1 MFALV
6 NTERAAATI
15 AVFILTFLATLA
27 AGRLLKRRAGVPFGI
42 FFQLFA
48 LTLATYAATW
58 VYGLGLHW
66 RGHVGAALVLLSTA
80 VVIALVDRYL
90 WDLYFEQ
97 RRQTVIPKF
106 LRELVGLVIF
116 LVALLLVLSFGYH
129 AESQLRGLLATS
141 GVAAIIL
148 AFATQNLLGGIIAG
162 MSLQINKPYKVG
174 DWLQVGERFAEVMEI
189 NWRSTRLRTND
200 NIYLDIPNNEI
211 VRTTIVNLHYPTNL
225 HAMRVRVGIEYGAPP
240 NRVKDA
246 LFRAAMSAKNVL
258 QDPPVKVFLVDF
270 ADFSMIY
277 EIKFYMDDH
286 SKINETN
293 DSVRTNVW
301 YELKRQNITV
311 PFPIRTLEINRKT
324 AAAAKPHEQHGRARS
339 ILEEEPLFASLGEA
353 QLDSL
358 IRASRTLRFGRG
370 EKVIEQG
377 AEGSSMFVLLHGTA
391 HVSVAQNG
399 TMIRVGSLRMG
410 DSFGEMS
417 LLTGERRSA
426 TVRAEDDCE
435 VLEISKSAMAAL
447 LREAP
452 ECVAQLSELLAA
464 RKMETEGL
472 LKDALQSPAEET
484 KRAGISRH
492 VSQPGARCFR
502 IVDPADGNEGRPREA
517 IPGRQPFPHCGCQKG
532 ESL

>member
-1 MFALV
+1 MLAFAE
-6 NTERAAATI
+6 TEQSAATI
-15 AVFILTFLATLA
+15 AVFIVTFLGTLA
-27 AGRLLKRRAGVPFGI
+27 LGRLLKRRAGVPFGI

-48 LTLATYAATW
+48 LTLAFYTAAW
-58 VYGLGLHW
+58 VYGLELQW
-66 RGHVGAALVLLSTA
+66 RNHAGAALVLLSTA

-97 RRQTVIPKF
+97 GRQTVIPKF
-106 LRELVGLVIF
+106 LRDLVAGVIF
-116 LVALLLVLSFGYH
+116 LIALLLVLSVGYH
-129 AESQLRGLLATS
+129 AQSQLTWLLSGSGL
-141 GVAAIIL
+141 AAIIL
-148 AFATQNLLGGIIAG
+148 AFATQNLLGGVIAG
-162 MSLQINKPYKVG
+162 MSVQINKPYKVG

-189 NWRSTRLRTND
+189 NWRSSRLRTND

-225 HAMRVRVGIEYGAPP
+225 HAMRVRVGIDYNVPP

-246 LFRAAMSAKNVL
+246 LFHAAMSAKNVL
-258 QDPPVKVFLVDF
+258 QDPPVRIFLVE
-270 ADFSMIY
+270 FSEYSIIY
-277 EIKFYMDDH
+277 EIKFYMSDH

-301 YELKRQNITV
+301 YELKRQNITI
-311 PFPIRTLEINRKT
+311 PFPIRTLEVNRK
-324 AAAAKPHEQHGRARS
+324 AVPKPHEQHGRART
-339 ILEEEPLFASLGEA
+339 ILEGEPLFASLTEA
-353 QLDSL
+353 QLDGL

-370 EKVIEQG
+370 EKVIDQG

-399 TMIRVGSLRMG
+399 AMIRVGSLRMG

-435 VLEISKSAMAAL
+435 VLEISKPAMAAL
-447 LREAP
+447 LHDAP

-472 LKDALQSPAEET
+472 LKDAHESPAAET
-484 KRAGISRH
+484 RKREYRATFLRRVRS
-492 VSQPGARCFR
+492 VF
-502 IVDPADGNEGRPREA
+502 E
-517 IPGRQPFPHCGCQKG
+517 
-532 ESL
+532 L